1 MLHIRYR
8 RQISRIMVAFMLL
21 EGIFWYGRDIKTA
34 YAADNTE
41 SYRNVVYALD
51 ENNKDAQGIC
61 YHISGD
67 YAMVGDTSFGAA
79 DYQGAGDGIVTIP
92 DAVSLDGRI
101 YDVTRISSYAFNR
114 CSKLKEIVVG
124 DNVQEIS
131 EGAFSLSGLGKIH
144 IGKQVR
150 KIETSR
156 LIPFEGTKL
165 EEITIDPENTSY
177 TVKDGVLF
185 TADMT
190 ELIRYPSQD
199 SRTEYVIPDSVTKIS
214 MYAFEMARNIKDMV
228 IPAGIEEIGAAAFEA
243 STALY
248 SVQDLRGVKQLG
260 AMAFADATNLKMLL
274 LGDDL
279 KIYMGAA
286 YRNTNNII
294 IRSGIEMMYF
304 PDGTQTTYEVLNG
317 CYGVKNVVFGKGM
330 TLHRGDC
337 AFCKD
342 LETIILP
349 EDITA
354 IPENFAKGCT
364 SLKSIYIPD
373 TVTEIGENAFEGD
386 DVVLYGKKDS
396 VVESFAK
403 EAGITFQD
411 IDTHVHHYEQHTFY
425 EDAHVKI
432 TGMLCA
438 ECGQAYNCEQ
448 SLIREIPGAGEN
460 SPSPTAEPI
469 KTPEATQSPTPTKEP
484 EKTPE
489 ETQSPMPTKE
499 PEKTPEAAQSPT
511 LTQSPTPTKEPEKT
525 PEAAQS
531 PTPTQSASPTKEP
544 EKTPEETQ
552 SPSPTKEP
560 EKTPEETQSPSPTA
574 EPEKTPEET
583 QSPTPTAEP
592 EKTPEVIQSTSPTAE
607 PIKTSEATQS
617 PALTEGAPELAV
629 SGLRVYSKDNRHV
642 TLSWDY
648 NTSVT
653 GYEIYRS
660 TGKNGTYRLLQT
672 LSGETTSYKNNDQK
686 AAVVYYYRL
695 RAWWTDGRMIMYGSF
710 TKPRAIRVTRLV
722 TPVISVQKK
731 RVGGIPYLKL
741 RVRKYNADKLQLYVA
756 TNQGRY
762 KKIALKNNSIK
773 KLHGVYRIRY
783 QKGKKTFWVRI
794 RTYKKLWG
802 KKMFSYYSKP
812 VKIKV

>member
-8 RQISRIMVAFMLL
+8 RQISRIMVLLMLL

-92 DAVSLDGRI
+92 DAVSLDGRM

-131 EGAFSLSGLGKIH
+131 EGAFSLSGLSKIH

-190 ELIRYPSQD
+190 ELVRYPSQD

-214 MYAFEMARNIKDMV
+214 MYAFEMARNIKNMV
-228 IPAGIEEIGAAAFEA
+228 IPAGVEEVGAAAFEA

-304 PDGTQTTYEVLNG
+304 PDRTQTTYEVLNG

-349 EDITA
+349 EDLTA

-469 KTPEATQSPTPTKEP
+469 KTPEETQSPSPTAEP

-489 ETQSPMPTKE
+489 ETQSP
-499 PEKTPEAAQSPT
+499 SPT
-511 LTQSPTPTKEPEKT
+511 AEPEKT

-544 EKTPEETQ
+544 EKTPEE
-552 SPSPTKEP
+552 
-560 EKTPEETQSPSPTA
+560 
-574 EPEKTPEET
+574 
-583 QSPTPTAEP
+583 
-592 EKTPEVIQSTSPTAE
+592 
-607 PIKTSEATQS
+607 TQS

-783 QKGKKTFWVRI
+783 QEGKKTFWVRI

>member
-8 RQISRIMVAFMLL
+8 RQISRIMVLLMLL

-92 DAVSLDGRI
+92 DAVSLDGRM

-131 EGAFSLSGLGKIH
+131 EGAFSLSGLSKIH

-190 ELIRYPSQD
+190 ELVRYPSQD

-214 MYAFEMARNIKDMV
+214 MYAFEMARNIKNMV
-228 IPAGIEEIGAAAFEA
+228 IPAGVEEVGAAAFEA
-243 STALY
+243 SAALY

-304 PDGTQTTYEVLNG
+304 PDRTQTTYEVLNG

-349 EDITA
+349 EDLTA

-438 ECGQAYNCEQ
+438 ECGQAYNCSQ

-469 KTPEATQSPTPTKEP
+469 KTPEETQSPSPTAEP

-489 ETQSPMPTKE
+489 ETQSP
-499 PEKTPEAAQSPT
+499 SPT
-511 LTQSPTPTKEPEKT
+511 AEPEKT

-544 EKTPEETQ
+544 EKTPEE
-552 SPSPTKEP
+552 
-560 EKTPEETQSPSPTA
+560 
-574 EPEKTPEET
+574 
-583 QSPTPTAEP
+583 
-592 EKTPEVIQSTSPTAE
+592 
-607 PIKTSEATQS
+607 TQS

-783 QKGKKTFWVRI
+783 QEGKKTFWVRI

>member
-8 RQISRIMVAFMLL
+8 RQISRIMVLLMLL

-92 DAVSLDGRI
+92 DAVSLDGRM

-131 EGAFSLSGLGKIH
+131 EGAFSLSGLSKIH

-185 TADMT
+185 TADKT
-190 ELIRYPSQD
+190 ELVRYPSQD

-214 MYAFEMARNIKDMV
+214 MYAFEMARNIKNMV
-228 IPAGIEEIGAAAFEA
+228 IPAGVEEVGAAAFEA

-304 PDGTQTTYEVLNG
+304 PDRTQTTYEVLNG

-349 EDITA
+349 EDLTA

-438 ECGQAYNCEQ
+438 ECGQAYNCSQ

-489 ETQSPMPTKE
+489 ETQSPT
-499 PEKTPEAAQSPT
+499 
-511 LTQSPTPTKEPEKT
+511 
-525 PEAAQS
+525 
-531 PTPTQSASPTKEP
+531 
-544 EKTPEETQ
+544 
-552 SPSPTKEP
+552 PTKEP

-607 PIKTSEATQS
+607 PIKTPEATQS

-783 QKGKKTFWVRI
+783 QEGKKTFWVRI

>member
-8 RQISRIMVAFMLL
+8 RQISRIMVLLMLL

-304 PDGTQTTYEVLNG
+304 PDRTQTTYEVLNG

-349 EDITA
+349 EDLTA

-469 KTPEATQSPTPTKEP
+469 KTPEETQSPSPTAEP

-489 ETQSPMPTKE
+489 ETQSP
-499 PEKTPEAAQSPT
+499 SPT
-511 LTQSPTPTKEPEKT
+511 AEPEKT

-544 EKTPEETQ
+544 EKTPEE
-552 SPSPTKEP
+552 
-560 EKTPEETQSPSPTA
+560 
-574 EPEKTPEET
+574 
-583 QSPTPTAEP
+583 
-592 EKTPEVIQSTSPTAE
+592 
-607 PIKTSEATQS
+607 TQS

-783 QKGKKTFWVRI
+783 QEGKKTFWVRI

>member
-8 RQISRIMVAFMLL
+8 RQISRIMVVFMLL

-131 EGAFSLSGLGKIH
+131 EGAFSLSGLSKIH
-144 IGKQVR
+144 IGKQVC

-199 SRTEYVIPDSVTKIS
+199 PRTEYVIPDSVTKIS

-228 IPAGIEEIGAAAFEA
+228 IPAGVEEIGAAAFEA

-349 EDITA
+349 EDLTA

-460 SPSPTAEPI
+460 SP
-469 KTPEATQSPTPTKEP
+469 
-484 EKTPE
+484 
-489 ETQSPMPTKE
+489 
-499 PEKTPEAAQSPT
+499 
-511 LTQSPTPTKEPEKT
+511 
-525 PEAAQS
+525 
-531 PTPTQSASPTKEP
+531 TPTQSPA
-544 EKTPEETQ
+544 
-552 SPSPTKEP
+552 
-560 EKTPEETQSPSPTA
+560 
-574 EPEKTPEET
+574 
-583 QSPTPTAEP
+583 PTAEP
-592 EKTPEVIQSTSPTAE
+592 EKTPEVTQSPTPTQSPAPTAE
-607 PIKTSEATQS
+607 PEKTPEVTQSLTPTQS
-617 PALTEGAPELAV
+617 PTPTKEPGKTPEVTQSPILTEGVPELAV

>member
-8 RQISRIMVAFMLL
+8 RQISRIMVLLMLL

-92 DAVSLDGRI
+92 DAVSLDGRM

-131 EGAFSLSGLGKIH
+131 EGAFSLSGLSKIH

-190 ELIRYPSQD
+190 ELVRYPSQD

-214 MYAFEMARNIKDMV
+214 MYAFEMARNIKNMV
-228 IPAGIEEIGAAAFEA
+228 IPAGVEEVGAAAFEA
-243 STALY
+243 SAALY

-304 PDGTQTTYEVLNG
+304 PDRTQTTYEVLNG

-349 EDITA
+349 EDLTA

-373 TVTEIGENAFEGD
+373 TVTEIGEKAFEGD

-438 ECGQAYNCEQ
+438 ECGQAYNCSQ

-469 KTPEATQSPTPTKEP
+469 
-484 EKTPE
+484 
-489 ETQSPMPTKE
+489 
-499 PEKTPEAAQSPT
+499 
-511 LTQSPTPTKEPEKT
+511 
-525 PEAAQS
+525 
-531 PTPTQSASPTKEP
+531 
-544 EKTPEETQ
+544 
-552 SPSPTKEP
+552 
-560 EKTPEETQSPSPTA
+560 
-574 EPEKTPEET
+574 KTPEET

-607 PIKTSEATQS
+607 PIKTPEATQS

-731 RVGGIPYLKL
+731 RAGGIPYLKL

-783 QKGKKTFWVRI
+783 QEGKKTFWVRI

>member
-8 RQISRIMVAFMLL
+8 RQISRIMVLLMLL
-21 EGIFWYGRDIKTA
+21 EGTFWYGRDIKTA

-92 DAVSLDGRI
+92 DAVSLDGRM

-131 EGAFSLSGLGKIH
+131 EGAFSLSGLSKIH

-185 TADMT
+185 TADKT
-190 ELIRYPSQD
+190 ELVRYPSQD

-214 MYAFEMARNIKDMV
+214 MYAFEMARNIKNMV
-228 IPAGIEEIGAAAFEA
+228 IPAGVEEVGAAAFEA

-304 PDGTQTTYEVLNG
+304 PDRTQTTYEVLNG

-349 EDITA
+349 EDLTA

-438 ECGQAYNCEQ
+438 ECGQAYNCSQ

-469 KTPEATQSPTPTKEP
+469 KTPEETQSPT
-484 EKTPE
+484 
-489 ETQSPMPTKE
+489 
-499 PEKTPEAAQSPT
+499 
-511 LTQSPTPTKEPEKT
+511 
-525 PEAAQS
+525 
-531 PTPTQSASPTKEP
+531 
-544 EKTPEETQ
+544 
-552 SPSPTKEP
+552 PTKEP

-592 EKTPEVIQSTSPTAE
+592 EKTPEETQSPTPTKEPEKTPEETQSPSPTAE
-607 PIKTSEATQS
+607 PEKTPEETQS
-617 PALTEGAPELAV
+617 PPPTAEPE
-629 SGLRVYSKDNRHV
+629 K
-642 TLSWDY
+642 
-648 NTSVT
+648 
-653 GYEIYRS
+653 
-660 TGKNGTYRLLQT
+660 
-672 LSGETTSYKNNDQK
+672 
-686 AAVVYYYRL
+686 
-695 RAWWTDGRMIMYGSF
+695 
-710 TKPRAIRVTRLV
+710 
-722 TPVISVQKK
+722 TPEVIQ
-731 RVGGIPYLKL
+731 
-741 RVRKYNADKLQLYVA
+741 
-756 TNQGRY
+756 
-762 KKIALKNNSIK
+762 SIC
-773 KLHGVYRIRY
+773 R
-783 QKGKKTFWVRI
+783 
-794 RTYKKLWG
+794 
-802 KKMFSYYSKP
+802 
-812 VKIKV
+812 

>member
-8 RQISRIMVAFMLL
+8 RQISRIMVLLMLL

-92 DAVSLDGRI
+92 DAVSLDGRM

-114 CSKLKEIVVG
+114 CSKLKEIIVG

-131 EGAFSLSGLGKIH
+131 EGAFSLSGLSKIH

-185 TADMT
+185 TADKT
-190 ELIRYPSQD
+190 ELVRYPSQD

-214 MYAFEMARNIKDMV
+214 MYAFEMARNIKNMV
-228 IPAGIEEIGAAAFEA
+228 IPAGVEEVGAAAFEA

-304 PDGTQTTYEVLNG
+304 PDRTQTTYEVLNG

-349 EDITA
+349 EDLTA

-438 ECGQAYNCEQ
+438 ECGQAYNCSQ

-469 KTPEATQSPTPTKEP
+469 KIPEA
-484 EKTPE
+484 
-489 ETQSPMPTKE
+489 
-499 PEKTPEAAQSPT
+499 
-511 LTQSPTPTKEPEKT
+511 
-525 PEAAQS
+525 
-531 PTPTQSASPTKEP
+531 
-544 EKTPEETQ
+544 
-552 SPSPTKEP
+552 
-560 EKTPEETQSPSPTA
+560 TQSPSPTA

-583 QSPTPTAEP
+583 QSPSPTAEP

-607 PIKTSEATQS
+607 PIKTPEATQR

-783 QKGKKTFWVRI
+783 QEGKKTFWVRI

>member
-8 RQISRIMVAFMLL
+8 RQISRIMVLLMLL

-92 DAVSLDGRI
+92 DAVSLDGRM

-131 EGAFSLSGLGKIH
+131 EGAFSLSGLSKIH

-185 TADMT
+185 TADKT
-190 ELIRYPSQD
+190 ELVRYPSQD

-214 MYAFEMARNIKDMV
+214 MYAFEMARNIKNMV
-228 IPAGIEEIGAAAFEA
+228 IPAGVEEVGAAAFEA

-304 PDGTQTTYEVLNG
+304 PDRTQTTYEVLNG

-349 EDITA
+349 EDLTA

-438 ECGQAYNCEQ
+438 ECGQAYNCSQ

-469 KTPEATQSPTPTKEP
+469 KTPEATQSPSPTAEP
-484 EKTPE
+484 I
-489 ETQSPMPTKE
+489 
-499 PEKTPEAAQSPT
+499 KTPEA
-511 LTQSPTPTKEPEKT
+511 
-525 PEAAQS
+525 
-531 PTPTQSASPTKEP
+531 
-544 EKTPEETQ
+544 
-552 SPSPTKEP
+552 
-560 EKTPEETQSPSPTA
+560 TQSPSPTA

-607 PIKTSEATQS
+607 PIKPPGATQS

-783 QKGKKTFWVRI
+783 QEGKKTFWVRI

>member
-8 RQISRIMVAFMLL
+8 RQISRIMVLLMLL

-92 DAVSLDGRI
+92 DAVSLDGRM

-131 EGAFSLSGLGKIH
+131 EGAFSLSGLSKIH

-185 TADMT
+185 TADKT
-190 ELIRYPSQD
+190 ELVRYPSQD

-214 MYAFEMARNIKDMV
+214 MYAFEMARNIKNMV
-228 IPAGIEEIGAAAFEA
+228 IPAGVEEVGAAAFEA

-304 PDGTQTTYEVLNG
+304 PDRTQTTYEVLNG

-349 EDITA
+349 EDLTA

-438 ECGQAYNCEQ
+438 ECGQAYNCSQ

-469 KTPEATQSPTPTKEP
+469 KTPEATQSPT
-484 EKTPE
+484 
-489 ETQSPMPTKE
+489 
-499 PEKTPEAAQSPT
+499 
-511 LTQSPTPTKEPEKT
+511 
-525 PEAAQS
+525 
-531 PTPTQSASPTKEP
+531 
-544 EKTPEETQ
+544 
-552 SPSPTKEP
+552 PTKEP

-607 PIKTSEATQS
+607 PIKTPEATQS

-783 QKGKKTFWVRI
+783 QEGKKTFWVRI